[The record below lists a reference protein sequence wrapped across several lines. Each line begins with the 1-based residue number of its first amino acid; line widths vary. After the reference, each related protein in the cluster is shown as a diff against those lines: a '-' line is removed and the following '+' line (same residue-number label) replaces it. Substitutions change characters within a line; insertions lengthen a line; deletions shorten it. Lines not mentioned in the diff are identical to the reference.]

1 MADST
6 PIVNPDTPLAF
17 LDPETAYQTSVAVY
31 VLAGS
36 LGVLIWDVLDNITAD
51 YRLLFKSRITLS
63 TAAYFG
69 SRALLFFFRLRAIY
83 NKNNIIVGCFFVLW
97 LGLLACTILIPVGIL
112 GGTIGPTK
120 YCVDADV
127 PNSAYAAIIA
137 PLVHDTLVFIAIS
150 WRLIQNAHMDA
161 GFKGGVQVA
170 LFGKSLPAFSRGL
183 LLDGQRYYLI
193 TLISNL
199 VTVVMVFD
207 TSVPIPMRSMCATPN
222 IVLTNI
228 MACRVY
234 RRTKAGLFR
243 ESEISTTNMSA
254 KNRLPVAVY
263 TSRTKASDTPYR
275 VDIDDLTKTYDAA
288 AESKTVED
296 ANNYPKSFVDI
307 EKAPRNSE

>member
-1 MADST
+1 M
-6 PIVNPDTPLAF
+6 IL
-17 LDPETAYQTSVAVY
+17 
-31 VLAGS
+31 
-36 LGVLIWDVLDNITAD
+36 
-51 YRLLFKSRITLS
+51 TLH
-63 TAAYFG
+63 
-69 SRALLFFFRLRAIY
+69 RR
-83 NKNNIIVGCFFVLW
+83 
-97 LGLLACTILIPVGIL
+97 
-112 GGTIGPTK
+112 
-120 YCVDADV
+120 
-127 PNSAYAAIIA
+127 
-137 PLVHDTLVFIAIS
+137 
-150 WRLIQNAHMDA
+150 
-161 GFKGGVQVA
+161 
-170 LFGKSLPAFSRGL
+170 
-183 LLDGQRYYLI
+183 I

-275 VDIDDLTKTYDAA
+275 VDIELSNRNNSHPSDLTKTYDAA
-288 AESKTVED
+288 AESNRTVED
-296 ANNYPKSFVDI
+296 ANTYPKSFVDI